1 MRGAL
6 AVRVHGAARAFYCV
20 VQTVHGKFLASPPPN
35 QRVIASLSPYQ
46 PCAKV
51 RRLENKGGWGQR
63 MALACALAC
72 LLALMGLGW
81 PASAQAQTL
90 PEDGTTEL
98 TRAVSGPFEITVLAN
113 PVAPFAGLG
122 SRFSILVTRA
132 GVGTPVTDAEVHIQ
146 ATWPDGRDAGRINAP
161 QDPRQP
167 GRYEA
172 LLRLREAGVWQ
183 YTVVVESTAGA
194 GDTSGPITVVQ
205 PPAAGWSG
213 TAAWLTVLGV
223 IVAGLGLFW
232 WRFLR
237 HRGAPQ

>member
-1 MRGAL
+1 
-6 AVRVHGAARAFYCV
+6 
-20 VQTVHGKFLASPPPN
+20 
-35 QRVIASLSPYQ
+35 
-46 PCAKV
+46 
-51 RRLENKGGWGQR
+51 